1 MASMSGCRRI
11 LAPMRR
17 QQNDYL
23 EQHGEPILIGLYDSS
38 RRFFVEQCLQ
48 RLWDDDT
55 EFAAYQDARQPP
67 PPPLQEIS
75 INKPPRIKTIATTDW
90 EERELARGNTFT
102 STFDLQSWV
111 ALGKSS
117 QSFNSQDSAYASQP
131 EQQPQHQEISIQT
144 SYLQSQ
150 QPQFTIYE
158 DAGAGSDVDAA
169 GSTDD
174 EATCGNIPTSPQPYV
189 SPPPHI

>member
-1 MASMSGCRRI
+1 MPAEVVGRRYRVRRI
-11 LAPMRR
+11 LGCP
-17 QQNDYL
+17 
-23 EQHGEPILIGLYDSS
+23 P
-38 RRFFVEQCLQ
+38 
-48 RLWDDDT
+48 
-55 EFAAYQDARQPP
+55 AAAA
-67 PPPLQEIS
+67 
-75 INKPPRIKTIATTDW
+75 ATTGDLYKQTTKDKDYRDNRLGG
-90 EERELARGNTFT
+90 RELARGNTFT